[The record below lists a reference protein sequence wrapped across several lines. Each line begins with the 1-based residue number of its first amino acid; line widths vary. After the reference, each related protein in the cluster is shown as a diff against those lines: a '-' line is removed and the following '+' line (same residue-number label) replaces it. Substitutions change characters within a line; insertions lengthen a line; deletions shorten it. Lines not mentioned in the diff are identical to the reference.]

1 MLLDIIGGLIMLV
14 LLLLLLTMFVGL
26 VVWFMP
32 EFLDNLTRCKD
43 AWEEFRGDNDR

>member
-1 MLLDIIGGLIMLV
+1 MLLDIIGGLIMIV

-26 VVWFMP
+26 VVWFTP
-32 EFLDNLTRCKD
+32 EFLDNLIRCKE